1 MTLVQCLYCNADNDP
16 AETGAYCDKCGK
28 RLPTSALIQPRKFA
42 RSGGGEETT
51 TAAGRQERARASE
64 ALLTATIIHIVA
76 GGLFLVLGPALFRP
90 VPEDFMLT
98 AMSWTVGPAL
108 ALAPLVYWART
119 NLALPGLIALVLYLI
134 WVGAGFALDATFATP
149 WLLVSA
155 STLAFLAWACRVGLQ
170 VARK

>member
-16 AETGAYCDKCGK
+16 SQTGAYCDKCGK

-42 RSGGGEETT
+42 RTGGGEEEGTV
-51 TAAGRQERARASE
+51 AVRQQRARATE
-64 ALLTATIIHIVA
+64 ALLTATIIHLVA
-76 GGLFLVLGPALFRP
+76 GGLFLVLGPALFKT

-98 AMSWTVGPAL
+98 VMLWTVAPVL
-108 ALAPLVYWART
+108 VLAPLVYWART
-119 NLALPGLIALVLYLI
+119 NLALPGLIAVALYVI
-134 WVGAGFALDATFATP
+134 WVGVGFLLNSTFATK

-155 STLAFLAWACRVGLQ
+155 PTLAFLAWASRVGQQ